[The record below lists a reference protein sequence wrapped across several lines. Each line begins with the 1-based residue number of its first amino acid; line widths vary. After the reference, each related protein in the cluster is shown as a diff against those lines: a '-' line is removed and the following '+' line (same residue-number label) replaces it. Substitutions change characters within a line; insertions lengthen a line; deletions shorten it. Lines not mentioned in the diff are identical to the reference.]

1 MALSQNNNG
10 LNQREVCPSLLSQ
23 PPGVGSTA
31 GVAVRGV
38 RCAGSP
44 VRGSRSQG
52 TSWFQRAPGSFWGEE
67 GRGQKSVPLP
77 SGTTSG
83 SHINHFQTVGKISVT
98 WPRCLYEQEPGN
110 KQGASVHN
118 QFHWATEDSECGLVE
133 TPRTVP
139 GTSSPLTS
147 PSAVIVLHGVAE
159 RGFGTEDTYLSKEL
173 APQLFVSL
181 LSYP

>member
-1 MALSQNNNG
+1 MQA
-10 LNQREVCPSLLSQ
+10 
-23 PPGVGSTA
+23 PPCKA
-31 GVAVRGV
+31 PIPRA
-38 RCAGSP
+38 P
-44 VRGSRSQG
+44 RGSSRLQALFGGKREAGRSLCLSLQE
-52 TSWFQRAPGSFWGEE
+52 QLA
-67 GRGQKSVPLP
+67 
-77 SGTTSG
+77 G
-83 SHINHFQTVGKISVT
+83 SHINHFQTDGQIPVT

-110 KQGASVHN
+110 QQGASVHN